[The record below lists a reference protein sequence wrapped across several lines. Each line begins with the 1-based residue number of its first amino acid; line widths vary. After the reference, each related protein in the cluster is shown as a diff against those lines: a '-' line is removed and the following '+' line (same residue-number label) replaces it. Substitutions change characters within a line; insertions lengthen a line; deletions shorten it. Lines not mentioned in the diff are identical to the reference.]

1 MNKCAD
7 FGNAVCLD
15 CPYNPLLAAKNREVR
30 GILEG
35 AMSSV

>member
-1 MNKCAD
+1 MKKCAD

-15 CPYNPLLAAKNREVR
+15 CPYYPLLAAKNREVR

-35 AMSSV
+35 AMSSA

>member
-15 CPYNPLLAAKNREVR
+15 CPYDPLLAAKNREVR

-35 AMSSV
+35 AMSSA